1 MVGELASLSQAHSP
15 AARRP
20 RRSAAAWLHVATCWR
35 ALLANGEARALSRK
49 LAVSSIQVP
58 LACPL
63 KSAHTTSDSR
73 CRRVV
78 AAWQLKISGS
88 PPNEQLSRPQP
99 GVGAPRGCE
108 RRCAAVAKGHLMSS
122 PVFFPII
129 GRGGKACRPPAAT
142 RTAGGHARARCC
154 GILGRPPGRAGGG
167 GWRTGSPWQ
176 RASGLTLGS
185 ARCARWVTKGR
196 QRRLP

>member
-1 MVGELASLSQAHSP
+1 MVGELAPLSQAHSP

-63 KSAHTTSDSR
+63 KSDHTTSDSR

-129 GRGGKACRPPAAT
+129 GRGGEGVPAT
-142 RTAGGHARARCC
+142 SRHTHCWRSRARQVLRH
-154 GILGRPPGRAGGG
+154 LGTTAWPG
-167 GWRTGSPWQ
+167 GWGR
-176 RASGLTLGS
+176 RAHGLPVA
-185 ARCARWVTKGR
+185 ARL
-196 QRRLP
+196 RL

>member
-1 MVGELASLSQAHSP
+1 MVGELAPLSQAHSP

-49 LAVSSIQVP
+49 LAVSSIEVP

-63 KSAHTTSDSR
+63 KSDHTTSDSR

-108 RRCAAVAKGHLMSS
+108 RRCAAVAKGHLMRS
-122 PVFFPII
+122 PVFFPPSAE
-129 GRGGKACRPPAAT
+129 GGKACRPPAASARHT
-142 RTAGGHARARCC
+142 HCWRARARQV
-154 GILGRPPGRAGGG
+154 LRHLETTAWPG
-167 GWRTGSPWQ
+167 GWGR
-176 RASGLTLGS
+176 RAHGLPVA
-185 ARCARWVTKGR
+185 ARL
-196 QRRLP
+196 RL